1 MQFKKYV
8 LIALLALFS
17 FGDLVYAQDSM
28 TMQVT
33 SERYRNMGRNNSWGN
48 WSEWMSSNSIIYFG
62 EDEDGDLAFYV
73 EDGENS
79 ENDLYFIITYASDPT
94 YDSNGGEH
102 MTAKVTEIHSGNRG
116 TLVWYTYPSGDRN
129 QFTLRFPKI
138 EIQYRTKDL

>member
-1 MQFKKYV
+1 MQLKKFV

-33 SERYRNMGRNNSWGN
+33 SVRYREMGRNNSWGN
-48 WSEWMSSNSIIYFG
+48 WSGWTSSNSIIYFG

-79 ENDLYFIITYASDPT
+79 ENDLYLVITYMSDST
-94 YDSNGGEH
+94 FDNSGAEH
-102 MTAKVTEIHSGNRG
+102 LTARITEVSSGNRG

-129 QFTLRFPKI
+129 QFTLKFPQI